1 MCKTPF
7 IFTMI
12 ATSQAADYIT
22 LNQWRQLSNT
32 GRPHLKSI
40 DCVKVLSS
48 EALSLRYAVTH
59 NQVRSTVSPPRE
71 MYLCKVDFQLAN

>member
-1 MCKTPF
+1 MCKTLF

-12 ATSQAADYIT
+12 ATSQTADYIT
-22 LNQWRQLSNT
+22 LDRLRQLPNT

-40 DCVKVLSS
+40 DCVNVLSPQ
-48 EALSLRYAVTH
+48 APSLHYAVNF

-71 MYLCKVDFQLAN
+71 MYLCKVDFQLVN